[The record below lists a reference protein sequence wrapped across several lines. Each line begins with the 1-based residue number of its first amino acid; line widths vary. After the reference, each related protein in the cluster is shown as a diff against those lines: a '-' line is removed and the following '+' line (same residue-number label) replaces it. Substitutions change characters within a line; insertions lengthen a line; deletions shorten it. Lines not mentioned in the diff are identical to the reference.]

1 MGLDQY
7 LLDKIRSHDYSWLA
21 SSGRLPS
28 MARSRKVQLNNEE
41 KNPSIEMNAEQT
53 PMLELVNK
61 YLKTGILTVV
71 IPWISDVR

>member
-1 MGLDQY
+1 
-7 LLDKIRSHDYSWLA
+7 
-21 SSGRLPS
+21 

-71 IPWISDVR
+71 IP